1 MIYGFE
7 SSPSSSSSDD
17 DFPVVPEMRPTDL
30 LSLAMKKRRALYNQ
44 KERNMRCEV
53 LQTSFITSLCKH
65 MGESRKRHRRGGKKR
80 SRSNSSSSVCSTNS
94 DITPCGVEPNNNV
107 EPLVQNDQH
116 QLCVAEPI
124 AKKAKTS
131 NFMDPFGLEDFFKGI
146 SSRSVKGCLLLS

>member
-53 LQTSFITSLCKH
+53 LQTSFITSLLPILTLH
-65 MGESRKRHRRGGKKR
+65 PAGW
-80 SRSNSSSSVCSTNS
+80 NP
-94 DITPCGVEPNNNV
+94 IT
-107 EPLVQNDQH
+107 
-116 QLCVAEPI
+116 
-124 AKKAKTS
+124 TS
-131 NFMDPFGLEDFFKGI
+131 NLWFRMINISCASPNQSPRKPKQATSWIPSDWKI
-146 SSRSVKGCLLLS
+146 SSRELVPDLLKVVYY